1 MGGVQLVRQFLGQRK
16 ANSGSFLILRGR
28 IREQVAIGTG
38 LLRCDLDYR
47 AINMNG
53 VFGER

>member
-28 IREQVAIGTG
+28 IREQVEIEMR
-38 LLRCDLDYR
+38 LLRCDLGYR
-47 AINMNG
+47 ATNMYG